1 MKLKKIVSLALA
13 GVLAVSMLA
22 GCATTKPETKPE
34 DPTETSS
41 ISKEV
46 GALIKDVPS
55 YVTFEDSTSLDAA
68 LKKAVQ
74 YAGVMNVMPNYVWN
88 DTLTNVDTDIYDV
101 LADGVKTTGVW
112 YTDIGDQATLL
123 AAEKDSGNKT
133 TLPNAVAA
141 DMTVISTAIGED
153 AVKEQIADHIEKAV
167 KGYQYALDN
176 NSTNTQNSAFK
187 YNYVVSISTCTKTVN
202 SSVQGNNGNIQGA
215 ADPSVTFVAV
225 QVVRTA
231 THY

>member
-1 MKLKKIVSLALA
+1 MKLKKIASLALA
-13 GVLAVSMLA
+13 GVMAVSMLA

-46 GALIKDVPS
+46 GALIKNVPS

-88 DTLTNVDTDIYDV
+88 DTLTNVDLDIYGV
-101 LADGVKTTGVW
+101 LTDGVKTTVGIG
-112 YTDIGDQATLL
+112 DIGSQKTLE
-123 AAEKDSGNKT
+123 AAEKDAGGKT

-153 AVKEQIADHIEKAV
+153 AVKEQIAEHIENWV
-167 KGYQYALDN
+167 KSYQYALDN
-176 NSTNTQNSAFK
+176 KTTAVNSAFK

-202 SSVQGNNGNIQGA
+202 SSVQGGNNGFQGA